1 MRLSLNLGLTMLHD
15 LNELRTLRAI
25 VSAGSLS
32 AAGRAL
38 GVSLAVVSKRLSTLE
53 GRVGLRLVNRTTRT
67 LSPTEEGSAL
77 LAQLD
82 RALEALD
89 EAEEQLATG
98 RDEPIGTLRVTAP
111 VSFGRRHVA
120 PVLAAL
126 VDRHPR
132 LDAVLSLDD
141 RLVDV
146 TGGTFDVAIRIGG
159 LTDSSATMLRL
170 ADNRRVLAASTA
182 YLDARGRPRAPD
194 DLSGHVF
201 LRYGDGIAPWSL
213 SGPDGAAASVTAKPR
228 LRVDNGD
235 ALHDWC
241 LAGHGIM
248 MKSIVDMGDDL
259 AAGRLERVLP
269 GWSGGAMPI
278 VALFASRHHQP
289 RKLRV
294 FLEAMTGAMR
304 GYTVG
309 PVDPI
314 RRPTCE

>member
-1 MRLSLNLGLTMLHD
+1 MLDD
-15 LNELRTLRAI
+15 LNELRTLRTI
-25 VSAGSLS
+25 VAAGSLS
-32 AAGRAL
+32 AAGRML

-67 LSPTEEGSAL
+67 LSPTEEGLAL
-77 LAQLD
+77 LAHLD

-98 RDEPIGTLRVTAP
+98 RAEPTGTLRVTAP

-126 VDRHPR
+126 AERHPK

-146 TGGTFDVAIRIGG
+146 VGGTFDVAIRIGG
-159 LTDSSATMLRL
+159 LGDTTATMLKL
-170 ADNRRVLAASTA
+170 ADNRRVLAASPA
-182 YLDARGRPRAPD
+182 YLDRKGRPPTSG
-194 DLSGHVF
+194 DLSGHAF
-201 LRYGDGIAPWSL
+201 LRYGDGIAPWAL
-213 SGPDGAAASVTAKPR
+213 SGPGDRTATIAAIPR

-235 ALHDWC
+235 VVHDWC

-259 AAGRLERVLP
+259 ASGRLEQVLS
-269 GWSGGAMPI
+269 GWSGGDMPI
-278 VALFASRHHQP
+278 VALFASRRHQP
-289 RKLRV
+289 RKLRA
-294 FLEAMTGAMR
+294 FLDAMAGAMR
-304 GYTVG
+304 RLDSV
-309 PVDPI
+309 VKARSDADA
-314 RRPTCE
+314 R

>member
-1 MRLSLNLGLTMLHD
+1 MLDD

-25 VSAGSLS
+25 ASAGSLS

-67 LSPTEEGSAL
+67 LSPTEDGLTL
-77 LAQLD
+77 LAHLD
-82 RALEALD
+82 RALEAID
-89 EAEEQLATG
+89 EAEERLATG

-126 VDRHPR
+126 TDLHPR

-141 RLVDV
+141 RVVDIA
-146 TGGTFDVAIRIGG
+146 GGTSDVAIRIGVAG
-159 LTDSSATMLRL
+159 DTSATMLKL
-170 ADNRRVLAASTA
+170 ADNSRVLAASPA
-182 YLDARGRPRAPD
+182 YLDRRGRPGAPEH
-194 DLSGHVF
+194 LSAHAF
-201 LRYGDGIAPWSL
+201 LRYGDGVAPWAL
-213 SGPDGAAASVTAKPR
+213 SGPDGRTATVAAVPR

-235 ALHDWC
+235 TVHDWC

-248 MKSIVDMGDDL
+248 MRSIVDMGRDL

-269 GWSGGAMPI
+269 DWDGGAAPV
-278 VALFASRHHQP
+278 VALFASRHNQP
-289 RKLRV
+289 RKLRA
-294 FLEAMTGAMR
+294 FLDAISAAIAR
-304 GYTVG
+304 
-309 PVDPI
+309 
-314 RRPTCE
+314 

>member
-1 MRLSLNLGLTMLHD
+1 MLDD

-25 VSAGSLS
+25 IAAGSLS

-53 GRVGLRLVNRTTRT
+53 RRVGLRLVNRTTRT
-67 LSPTEEGSAL
+67 LSPTDEGLAL
-77 LAQLD
+77 FAHLD
-82 RALEALD
+82 RVLEELD
-89 EAEEQLATG
+89 EAEEKLATG

-126 VDRHPR
+126 VERHPR

-146 TGGTFDVAIRIGG
+146 GGGTFDVAIRIGG
-159 LTDSSATMLRL
+159 LGDTSATMLKL
-170 ADNRRVLAASTA
+170 ADNRRVLAASPA
-182 YLDARGRPRAPD
+182 YLDRRGRPRTPD
-194 DLSGHVF
+194 DLPAHTF
-201 LRYGDGIAPWSL
+201 LRYGDGIAPWML
-213 SGPDGAAASVTAKPR
+213 HGPHDATATIAATPR

-241 LAGHGIM
+241 LAGHGVM
-248 MKSIVDMGDDL
+248 MKSVVDMGDDL
-259 AAGRLERVLP
+259 AAGRLEQVLP

-289 RKLRV
+289 RKLRA
-294 FLEAMTGAMR
+294 FLDAMAEAM
-304 GYTVG
+304 
-309 PVDPI
+309 
-314 RRPTCE
+314 RR

>member
-1 MRLSLNLGLTMLHD
+1 MLDD

-25 VSAGSLS
+25 VAAGSLS

-67 LSPTEEGSAL
+67 LSPTEEGLAL
-77 LAQLD
+77 LAHLD

-89 EAEEQLATG
+89 EAEERLATG

-120 PVLAAL
+120 PVLANL
-126 VDRHPR
+126 VARHPR

-141 RLVDV
+141 RLADV
-146 TGGTFDVAIRIGG
+146 SGGTFDVAIRIGG
-159 LTDSSATMLRL
+159 LGDTNATMLKL
-170 ADNRRVLAASTA
+170 ADNRRVLAASPA
-182 YLDARGRPRAPD
+182 YLDRCGRPRTPD
-194 DLSGHVF
+194 ALASHAF
-201 LRYGDGIAPWSL
+201 LRYGDGIAPWTL
-213 SGPDGAAASVTAKPR
+213 IAADGTTATLAARPR

-241 LAGHGIM
+241 VAGHGVM
-248 MKSIVDMGDDL
+248 MKSIVDLGDDL
-259 AAGRLERVLP
+259 ASGRLERVLP
-269 GWSGGAMPI
+269 GWNGGDIPI

-289 RKLRV
+289 RKLRI
-294 FLEAMTGAMR
+294 FLDAMGSAMR
-304 GYTVG
+304 
-309 PVDPI
+309 
-314 RRPTCE
+314 R